1 MHFYNSATMISIIIP
16 TYNREDLIQETLD
29 SILAQSET
37 NWECLLIDDG
47 STDQTWNVLQNYS
60 SKDDRFKI
68 FKRQD
73 FNKPK
78 GANACRNI
86 GIKKSNGDFL
96 LFLDSDDLL
105 GFDFLSSVKDKITN
119 TKNDLIIY
127 QSVYFFE
134 NNSNEENI
142 VKINSEESLITSFFK
157 KESIWLISNPLIK
170 RAFIAEK
177 QIFFNE
183 NLLAAQDWEFFMKI
197 LLLNPKLEF
206 NLTNQFK
213 VKIRKH
219 LDNISQNPTL
229 QPQKY
234 YHYYKARHIIFNDYL
249 NAEQKVNLE
258 EYYKE
263 YSQKI
268 LYELIKMMKFNWAK
282 EIISNESNG
291 MKRVCNLCFL
301 LLYTYTKKGLSK
313 ILLK

>member
-86 GIKKSNGDFL
+86 GIEKSSGDFR
-96 LFLDSDDLL
+96 LFLEIDDLM
-105 GFDFLSSVKDKITN
+105 GFVFLSSVKDKITN

-134 NNSNEENI
+134 NNPNEENI

-170 RAFIAEK
+170 RAFITKK

-206 NLTNQFK
+206 NLTNQSK

-249 NAEQKVNLE
+249 NAKQKVNLE
-258 EYYKE
+258 EYNKE

-268 LYELIKMMKFNWAK
+268 LYELIKLKKFNWAK
-282 EIISNESNG
+282 EIISNESIG
-291 MKRVCNLCFL
+291 WRKRRYLFFL
-301 LLYTYTKKGLSK
+301 KTYKFTKKGLSK
-313 ILLK
+313 ISLS

>member
-1 MHFYNSATMISIIIP
+1 MISIIIP
-16 TYNREDLIQETLD
+16 TYNREDLIQKTLD

-60 SKDDRFKI
+60 SRDKRFKI
-68 FKRQD
+68 FQRQD

-86 GIKKSNGDFL
+86 GIEKSSGDFI

-105 GFDFLSSVKDKITN
+105 GFNFLSSVKDKITN

-142 VKINSEESLITSFFK
+142 VKINSEDGLITSFFK

-183 NLLAAQDWEFFMKI
+183 NLLAAQDWEFYMKI

-268 LYELIKMMKFNWAK
+268 LYELIKMKKFNWAK
-282 EIISNESNG
+282 EIISNESIGFRKN
-291 MKRVCNLCFL
+291 KNLFFL
-301 LLYTYTKKGLSK
+301 ETYKATKKGLSK
-313 ILLK
+313 ISLS

>member
-1 MHFYNSATMISIIIP
+1 MISIIIP

-60 SKDDRFKI
+60 SRDKRFKI
-68 FKRQD
+68 FQRQD

-86 GIKKSNGDFL
+86 GIEKSSGDFI

-105 GFDFLSSVKDKITN
+105 GFNFLSSVKDKITN

-127 QSVYFFE
+127 QSAYFFE
-134 NNSNEENI
+134 NNLNEENI
-142 VKINSEESLITSFFK
+142 VKINSVDGLITSFFK

-183 NLLAAQDWEFFMKI
+183 NLLAAQDWEFYMKI

-206 NLTNQFK
+206 NLTNQSK

-249 NAEQKVNLE
+249 NAEQKNELE

-263 YSQKI
+263 YSRKI
-268 LYELIKMMKFNWAK
+268 LYELIKMKKFNWAK
-282 EIISNESNG
+282 EIISNESIG
-291 MKRVCNLCFL
+291 WRKRRNLYFL
-301 LLYTYTKKGLSK
+301 KTYKFTKKGLSK
-313 ILLK
+313 ISLS

>member
-1 MHFYNSATMISIIIP
+1 MISIIIP

-60 SKDDRFKI
+60 SRDKRFKI
-68 FKRQD
+68 FQRQD

-86 GIKKSNGDFL
+86 GIEKSSGDFL

-105 GFDFLSSVKDKITN
+105 GVDFLSSVKDKITN

-127 QSVYFFE
+127 QSAYFFE
-134 NNSNEENI
+134 NNPNEENI
-142 VKINSEESLITSFFK
+142 VKINSEDSLITSFFK

-170 RAFIAEK
+170 RAFITKK

-183 NLLAAQDWEFFMKI
+183 NLLAAQDWEFYMKI

-234 YHYYKARHIIFNDYL
+234 YHYYKARHTIFNDYL

-268 LYELIKMMKFNWAK
+268 LYELIKLKKFNWAK
-282 EIISNESNG
+282 EIISNESIG
-291 MKRVCNLCFL
+291 WRKRRNLFFL
-301 LLYTYTKKGLSK
+301 KTYKFTKKGLSK
-313 ILLK
+313 ISLS